1 MIRRP
6 PRSTLFPYTT
16 LFRSGC
22 SRWNEKRLAGCS
34 RVAPCLRPPTEYSGP
49 AAPATMIPHSRPTVS
64 AEDAESVARVVRSGH
79 LAQGAEVE
87 GFERELAA
95 RLDVTAVAVVS
106 SGSAALELA
115 LRALDVGPDA
125 EVVVPTYACDA
136 LHHAV
141 TRCGATPVLADADP
155 ETLGP
160 SPKDVTRRLTRRARA
175 VVIVHP
181 FGLALELDPFLAL
194 GVPVVEDC
202 AQAIGARV
210 AGHPV
215 GSRGALAACS
225 FYATKLLTTGE
236 GGAVAG
242 TAPRVARVRDA
253 RDYDEREDLV
263 PRFNFKLTDVQAA
276 LGRSQLGRLD
286 TFIARRRAIA
296 ARYRARLASL
306 AGCRPPG
313 DAGERHVFHRFV
325 VTLER
330 PVGPLLERLAR
341 GGIAVR
347 RPVFRPI
354 HRALGLGGYPQAD
367 RLGTHCLS
375 LPCYPSLT
383 DAEVDAV
390 GAALARA
397 LRARWL
403 CEP

>member
-1 MIRRP
+1 
-6 PRSTLFPYTT
+6 
-16 LFRSGC
+16 
-22 SRWNEKRLAGCS
+22 
-34 RVAPCLRPPTEYSGP
+34 
-49 AAPATMIPHSRPTVS
+49 MIPHSRPTVS
-64 AEDAESVARVVRSGH
+64 AEDAERVARVVRSGR
-79 LAQGAEVE
+79 LAQGTEVE
-87 GFERELAA
+87 AFERELAA
-95 RLDVTAVAVVS
+95 RLGVAAVAAVS
-106 SGSAALELA
+106 SGSAALELS
-115 LRALDVGPDA
+115 LRALDVGHGD
-125 EVVVPTYACDA
+125 EVVVPTYSCDA

-155 ETLGP
+155 ATLGP
-160 SPKDVTRRLTRRARA
+160 SAQDVARRLTRRARA
-175 VVIVHP
+175 VVVVHP
-181 FGLALELDPFLAL
+181 FGLAVDLDPFLAL

-210 AGHPV
+210 AGRPV

-236 GGAVAG
+236 GGAVVG
-242 TAPRVARVRDA
+242 TALRVARVRDA

-306 AGCRPPG
+306 AGCRPPD

-354 HRALGLGGYPQAD
+354 HRALGLGGYPEAD
-367 RLGTHCLS
+367 RLWTHCLS

-390 GAALARA
+390 GAALAEA
-397 LRARWL
+397 LRT
-403 CEP
+403 

>member
-1 MIRRP
+1 
-6 PRSTLFPYTT
+6 
-16 LFRSGC
+16 
-22 SRWNEKRLAGCS
+22 
-34 RVAPCLRPPTEYSGP
+34 
-49 AAPATMIPHSRPTVS
+49 MIPHSRPTVS

-95 RLDVTAVAVVS
+95 RLDVAAVAVVR
-106 SGSAALELA
+106 SGSAALELP

-181 FGLALELDPFLAL
+181 FGLALDLDPFLAL

-225 FYATKLLTTGE
+225 FYATKLLTTGHRGATSRLPTDPPRPRSRRLSRGRSAVDALSLAPVLPVAHRRR
-236 GGAVAG
+236 GGRGRCSARRG
-242 TAPRVARVRDA
+242 APRVMAVRA
-253 RDYDEREDLV
+253 AERRGAGAPPFEASLWMAV
-263 PRFNFKLTDVQAA
+263 RAA
-276 LGRSQLGRLD
+276 ERRGAAVRAAA
-286 TFIARRRAIA
+286 ARRGESVTEPPPFE
-296 ARYRARLASL
+296 ASL
-306 AGCRPPG
+306 
-313 DAGERHVFHRFV
+313 
-325 VTLER
+325 
-330 PVGPLLERLAR
+330 
-341 GGIAVR
+341 
-347 RPVFRPI
+347 
-354 HRALGLGGYPQAD
+354 
-367 RLGTHCLS
+367 
-375 LPCYPSLT
+375 
-383 DAEVDAV
+383 
-390 GAALARA
+390 
-397 LRARWL
+397 
-403 CEP
+403 